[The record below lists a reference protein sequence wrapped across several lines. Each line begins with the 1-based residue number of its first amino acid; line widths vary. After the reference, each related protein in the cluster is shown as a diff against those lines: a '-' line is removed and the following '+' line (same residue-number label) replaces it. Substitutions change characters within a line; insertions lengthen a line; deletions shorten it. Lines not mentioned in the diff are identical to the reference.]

1 MNLISDIP
9 KLRTFLFIFSTH
21 RAGRGQARIRR
32 RSDQG
37 VTKLNEGPLATAAI
51 IHIYCHLYLL
61 STISYWYNTTR
72 LLIHPNPPRPNHCC
86 PWQPWALK
94 ECCISK
100 LIYISRDLIVA
111 ENLIGLPGEDWC
123 VYFENQMIRNVGTD
137 RNCCSTGGST
147 WRSVAIL
154 SLLYQRID
162 IRICLFSVQI
172 LAIFLNWFCYDLLCF

>member
-1 MNLISDIP
+1 M
-9 KLRTFLFIFSTH
+9 RTFLFLFST
-21 RAGRGQARIRR
+21 QVMDEVSR

-72 LLIHPNPPRPNHCC
+72 LLIHPNPPRSNHCC

-123 VYFENQMIRNVGTD
+123 VYFENQMIRNVGTY

-154 SLLYQRID
+154 SLLYRSMID
-162 IRICLFSVQI
+162 IKIWHI
-172 LAIFLNWFCYDLLCF
+172 HNAKALNLGYFFIWATTLVLLI

>member
-1 MNLISDIP
+1 MAGGHKQINTARMLLCYLDTDNNQSRVIIQISILSKTVRRFVICLYVEWIFQNKLILGKLNLRYSEAEM
-9 KLRTFLFIFSTH
+9 RTFLFLFST
-21 RAGRGQARIRR
+21 QVIDEVSR

-100 LIYISRDLIVA
+100 LIYISRDLIIA
-111 ENLIGLPGEDWC
+111 ENLIGLPGED
-123 VYFENQMIRNVGTD
+123 
-137 RNCCSTGGST
+137 
-147 WRSVAIL
+147 
-154 SLLYQRID
+154 
-162 IRICLFSVQI
+162 
-172 LAIFLNWFCYDLLCF
+172 